1 MLDQAIFDTQNYV
14 IDIFPLQ
21 IPSQR
26 SRAFFAA
33 EKFFL
38 QEPQLHLIRQK
49 FARMIV
55 MLGCYYDIVLEHNN
69 QQQENPSPEIVF
81 NTITNCKSNDYLTF
95 FLPQQN
101 SAITYSG
108 DDLYMTLYNPD
119 DTLANL
125 LAQICGTA
133 GLFLRR

>member
-1 MLDQAIFDTQNYV
+1 MLDQSIFDTPNYV

-26 SRAFFAA
+26 STAFFAA

-38 QEPQLHLIRQK
+38 QEPHLHLIRQK
-49 FARMIV
+49 FARLIV

-81 NTITNCKSNDYLTF
+81 YTITNCKSNDYLTF

-101 SAITYSG
+101 CAITYSG
-108 DDLYMTLYNPD
+108 DDLYMTLYNAD
-119 DTLANL
+119 EDFAIRS
-125 LAQICGTA
+125 AQICSA
-133 GLFLRR
+133 EGLFLRR